1 MEGPTKKAIQNT
13 YIDNDVDSGS
23 IFFCSRHLQPA
34 AQRVKYDFAAS
45 GLVIV

>member
-1 MEGPTKKAIQNT
+1 MEGPIKKAIQNT

-23 IFFCSRHLQPA
+23 IFFCSQHLQPA
-34 AQRVKYDFAAS
+34 TQRAKYDFAAN